1 MNYTVWLT
9 QTAKIKI
16 KVVNFAPFFALAKAK
31 TILVRLFPF
40 YVVDWNYVCITEG
53 SATWA
58 ATKLFYR
65 MQKQTIS
72 ALKLG

>member
-16 KVVNFAPFFALAKAK
+16 KVVNFASFFALAKAK

-40 YVVDWNYVCITEG
+40 YVVD
-53 SATWA
+53 
-58 ATKLFYR
+58 
-65 MQKQTIS
+65 
-72 ALKLG
+72 